1 MNENFPNREPVI
13 VRNQELHVV
22 RRLPANADVK
32 VRAGERISG
41 DHIIAKTDPRHLAV
55 RISIADQLGV
65 APADVGKHMLR
76 QVGSTFAA
84 GEAIAKTRKG
94 LRNTVVAS
102 PLTGTLLSIDSDTGV
117 GLIAPGTSGEIRS
130 LVAGDVEYV
139 DGRQSIAI
147 RTVGSRLFGIVGI
160 GPAIEGAIYVAVSGP
175 GDELQADKVTSEMT
189 GKIVVGGATIGA
201 SALRRLM
208 EIGAAGAVVGG
219 IVEREVSACFGV
231 PAEDRISPWR
241 IGVSDNGIGDSMM
254 TNFAMVATE
263 GYGRLPMTSEAFAFL
278 QGLDGQ
284 RVSMLTTTRVSGF
297 LARPQ
302 IIHVNDEA
310 LDDDAPAVPLA
321 LGADTRVRVIDQA
334 GLGIT
339 GKVAEKPKRVRRG
352 DGIAVDV
359 MSVMTADGKIRT
371 VAANNVEVIA

>member
-13 VRNQELHVV
+13 VHDQELHVV
-22 RRLPANADVK
+22 RRLPGNADVK

-102 PLTGTLLSIDSDTGV
+102 PLTGTLLSIDTDTGV
-117 GLIAPGTSGEIRS
+117 GLIAPGASGDIRS

-160 GPAIEGAIYVAVSGP
+160 GPSVEGIVCIAVNGP
-175 GDELQADKVTSEMT
+175 SDELQADKITSEMA
-189 GKIVVGGATIGA
+189 GKIVVGGATI
-201 SALRRLM
+201 SAAVLRRLM
-208 EIGAAGAVVGG
+208 EIGAVGVVIGG
-219 IVEREVSACFGV
+219 LVEREVSACFGV

-241 IGVSDNGIGDSMM
+241 IGPSDIGIGDSMM
-254 TNFAMVATE
+254 TSFAIVATE
-263 GYGRLPMTSEAFAFL
+263 GYGHLPMAPEAFAFL
-278 QGLDGQ
+278 QKLDGQ
-284 RVSMLTTTRVSGF
+284 SATMLTTTRVSGF

-302 IIHVNDEA
+302 IIHVNEEA
-310 LDDDAPAVPLA
+310 LDDDAPAAPLA
-321 LGADTRVRVIDQA
+321 LRPDTRVRVVDQS

-339 GKVAEKPKRVRRG
+339 GKVAENPKRVRRG
-352 DGIAVDV
+352 DGITVDAV
-359 MSVMTADGKIRT
+359 SVMTADGKVRT
-371 VAANNVEVIA
+371 VATNNVEVIA

>member
-13 VRNQELHVV
+13 VHDQELHVV
-22 RRLPANADVK
+22 RRLPVNADVK

-55 RISIADQLGV
+55 RISIADQLGI

-84 GEAIAKTRKG
+84 GEAIAKMRKG

-102 PLTGTLLSIDSDTGV
+102 PLTGTLLSIDADTGV
-117 GLIAPGTSGEIRS
+117 GLIAPGTSGDIRS

-139 DGRQSIAI
+139 DGRQSVTI

-160 GPAIEGAIYVAVSGP
+160 GQSVEGIIHVAVHGP
-175 GDELQADKVTSEMT
+175 GDELQANAVTPEME
-189 GKIVVGGATIGA
+189 GKIVVGGASIGVA
-201 SALRRLM
+201 ALRRLM
-208 EIGAAGAVVGG
+208 EVNAVGAIVGG
-219 IVEREVSACFGV
+219 IVERDVSACFGV

-241 IGVSDNGIGDSMM
+241 IGPSDSGIGDSMM
-254 TNFAMVATE
+254 TAFAIVATE
-263 GYGRLPMTSEAFAFL
+263 GYGNLPMTADAFAFL
-278 QGLDGQ
+278 QRLEGV

-302 IIHVNDEA
+302 IIQVNQDA
-310 LDDDAPAVPLA
+310 LDDDAPARPPA
-321 LGADTRVRVIDQA
+321 LDENTRVRLVDQSS
-334 GLGIT
+334 LGIT
-339 GKVAEKPKRVRRG
+339 GTVAEKPKRVRRA

-359 MSVMTADGKIRT
+359 MSIMTADNKIRT
-371 VAANNVEVIA
+371 VAANNVEIIA

>member
-1 MNENFPNREPVI
+1 VNENFPNREPVI
-13 VRNQELHVV
+13 VHDQELHVV
-22 RRLPANADVK
+22 RRLPVNAEVK

-65 APADVGKHMLR
+65 APGDVGKHMLR

-102 PLTGTLLSIDSDTGV
+102 PLTGTLLSIDPDTGV
-117 GLIAPGTSGEIRS
+117 GLIAPGAGGDVRS

-139 DGRQSIAI
+139 DGRNSVTI

-160 GPAIEGAIYVAVSGP
+160 GQSIEGVLRVAVHGP
-175 GDELQADKVTSEMT
+175 GDELRADAVTPEMA
-189 GKIVVGGATIGA
+189 GKIVVAGATISA

-208 EIGAAGAVVGG
+208 EIGALGAVIGG
-219 IVEREVSACFGV
+219 IVEREVAACFGV

-241 IGVSDNGIGDSMM
+241 IGPSDTGIGDSMV
-254 TNFAMVATE
+254 TNFAIVATE
-263 GYGRLPMTSEAFAFL
+263 GYGNLPMTADAFAFL
-278 QGLDGQ
+278 QRLDGK

-302 IIHVNDEA
+302 IIQVNEEA

-321 LGADTRVRVIDQA
+321 LGMDTRVRVVDQS

-339 GKVAEKPKRVRRG
+339 GRVAEKPKRVRRA

-359 MSVMTADGKIRT
+359 MSIVMADGKSRT